1 MSDTTIEELNE
12 ELKQSKRALELLATK
27 SNQLLN
33 ILETRIS
40 LTRQNFK
47 TFQSDD
53 PSVGMRLTDQQRGWW
68 EGRIETW
75 EYALILA
82 RELFQE

>member
-1 MSDTTIEELNE
+1 MSEETTDINTLKEEVIRLREQNNT
-12 ELKQSKRALELLATK
+12 LLD
-27 SNQLLN
+27 
-33 ILETRIS
+33 ILEKRIS

-47 TFQSDD
+47 TYQSDD

-82 RELFQE
+82 RELFEK